1 MEKQETS
8 KTSQLRR
15 VIPEKT
21 VVDVTGLD
29 RVTIWRRERA
39 GDFPKRIQLSPN
51 RVGFFEDE
59 IAAWLDE
66 RAAARRE

>member
-1 MEKQETS
+1 MKKQETS

-59 IAAWLDE
+59 IAAWLEE
-66 RAAARRE
+66 RAAARE